1 MDMKARFFGFLAALA
16 AFNLSTTSAT
26 AAEIRLDASSGAILE
41 GTINPGDFER
51 LKNYD
56 FNHVD
61 TIYLASPGGNLG
73 EALKIGH
80 LIRMLKLGTVVPEN
94 MPAVYPRE
102 KRAFEHGLK
111 DIKANYMCASACFF
125 VFIAG
130 IHRESDYPLAES
142 AILGIHRPYFSE
154 SDLRAMSSNQSMA
167 TARQTRTI
175 VESYLREMG
184 VPQKYADQMFS
195 VPKDGIRWIS
205 QSEFEADF
213 DGFIPELKDWIDAR
227 CDKRTDV
234 EKAVYE
240 KLKDTSHN
248 QLTAA
253 EKIIM
258 ESIEKK
264 YMDQLKCED
273 ENRRELAKCAYEE
286 AQRAGTVT
294 RQREWETNAKIAASL
309 NGHSF
314 DDDCRTGR

>member
-26 AAEIRLDASSGAILE
+26 AAEIRLDTSSGAILE

-56 FNHVD
+56 FNDVD

-94 MPAVYPRE
+94 MPAIYPRE

-130 IHRESDYPLAES
+130 IHRESDYPPAES
-142 AILGIHRPYFSE
+142 PILGIHRPYFSE
-154 SDLRAMSSNQSMA
+154 SDLRAMSSNQSIA

-213 DGFIPELKDWIDAR
+213 DGFIPELKDWVDAR
-227 CDKRTDV
+227 CDKRTDM

-240 KLKDTSHN
+240 KLKDTPHN

-258 ESIEKK
+258 DSIMNK
-264 YMDQLKCED
+264 YGDQLKCEN
-273 ENRRELAKCAYEE
+273 EKRRELAKCAYME

-294 RQREWETNAKIAASL
+294 NRVTLGEIANSV
-309 NGHSF
+309 
-314 DDDCRTGR
+314 RTGRPLDDCITGR